1 MTTRLLLRFS
11 ILEGVE
17 LKPRSRA
24 QRPSLSLQGCRFVGS
39 RYHTQPAGYR
49 NLRSST
55 VLVHL
60 LAKLMR
66 MTALM
71 RLQINQPTEHT
82 DSKGHGR
89 QMLSNLFN
97 SSQMLIIL
105 YFRFSIICPCAHVR
119 NLLGYRLQD
128 PLFCHLQNMCRRTL
142 RRTQGEQ

>member
-1 MTTRLLLRFS
+1 M
-11 ILEGVE
+11 
-17 LKPRSRA
+17 
-24 QRPSLSLQGCRFVGS
+24 QGCRFVVP
-39 RYHTQPAGYR
+39 HTQAAGYR

-71 RLQINQPTEHT
+71 RLPISQPTEHT
-82 DSKGHGR
+82 DSPGHGR

-97 SSQMLIIL
+97 SPQMLIIL

-128 PLFCHLQNMCRRTL
+128 PLFVIFRICVAEHWGHKGNSSHNVSLAPHLVPPPVSLTFANLVMGL
-142 RRTQGEQ
+142 L